1 MTIIT
6 TKFFLHIWTF
16 YAKNKSFVPLIETII
31 TAGNQFE
38 EQQCLR
44 PREFLT
50 LLCINYSLLEIN
62 FFQMLSV
69 QLHVQFVELREMKK
83 VFEFCIITN
92 FLLIKYSRTKR
103 HLDIKFDFIR
113 TQKLA
118 FGIINLRKLISRI
131 WIFIPYQNAS

>member
-1 MTIIT
+1 M
-6 TKFFLHIWTF
+6 
-16 YAKNKSFVPLIETII
+16 
-31 TAGNQFE
+31 
-38 EQQCLR
+38 R
-44 PREFLT
+44 
-50 LLCINYSLLEIN
+50 
-62 FFQMLSV
+62 SV

-83 VFEFCIITN
+83 VFEVCILTN

-131 WIFIPYQNAS
+131 

>member
-1 MTIIT
+1 
-6 TKFFLHIWTF
+6 
-16 YAKNKSFVPLIETII
+16 
-31 TAGNQFE
+31 
-38 EQQCLR
+38 
-44 PREFLT
+44 
-50 LLCINYSLLEIN
+50 
-62 FFQMLSV
+62 MLSV

-83 VFEFCIITN
+83 VFKFCILTN

-131 WIFIPYQNAS
+131 